1 MQLPVVTIECRCML
15 QQQSHWAQ
23 INIDY
28 IYLDGCSS
36 ESLPVTSGVPQGTVL
51 DPLLFLCF
59 VNDIP
64 NCVSS
69 NIRLY
74 ADDILLY
81 RTINVMDD
89 CVKLQDDLNALQQ
102 WEKGGKCTLIHQN
115 VAISDYLT
123 SNTSLIIIIIFIILF
138 FKKPI
143 L

>member
-1 MQLPVVTIECRCML
+1 MVAQVNLCQLL
-15 QQQSHWAQ
+15 QVSHRVQSLA
-23 INIDY
+23 
-28 IYLDGCSS
+28 C
-36 ESLPVTSGVPQGTVL
+36 
-51 DPLLFLCF
+51 PLLFLCF

-64 NCVSS
+64 DCISS

-81 RTINVMDD
+81 RTINVMDG

-102 WEKGGKCTLIHQN
+102 WEKRWEMHFNPSN
-115 VAISDYLT
+115 VVTSDYLT